1 MKLSEDLLH
10 CINVSGQFR
19 VLINNPDTWHH
30 VGSLTCCLTK
40 FCKAVNISIVITDV
54 LTLSLTL
61 GRQKIG
67 GGQLEDGS
75 WVKSVGQLSQFLR
88 NAQDSLET
96 IETSKQ

>member
-1 MKLSEDLLH
+1 M
-10 CINVSGQFR
+10 
-19 VLINNPDTWHH
+19 
-30 VGSLTCCLTK
+30 CLTE

-54 LTLSLTL
+54 LTLGLTL